1 MPQYP
6 EPPLTTRGPALR
18 GPALARGHA
27 PAPAPCVRR
36 SGRIVQGTFLSRPNR
51 FLTRVRVDGQD
62 VSAHL
67 ADPGRLKELLIPG
80 RTVYLLDR
88 GMAPEQTP
96 GLTPRLL
103 PSPARKT
110 RYDLILVDLDGVLVS
125 VDSQLPNRLIRT
137 ALQQA
142 FFPDLAAYRE
152 VHPEA
157 TYDHS
162 RFDFQLADA
171 GAGGHA
177 GSRAGGANAVHAV
190 ESVCYVEVK
199 SVSLVREG
207 RALFPDAPTERGARH
222 MGELIRAQREGARA
236 EVIFVIQR
244 SDATAF
250 SPNDGTD
257 PAFGQALRDA
267 AAAGVGMRAFTCC
280 VDPESVCLLRQ
291 VPILLERAAEG

>member
-1 MPQYP
+1 M
-6 EPPLTTRGPALR
+6 
-18 GPALARGHA
+18 
-27 PAPAPCVRR
+27 
-36 SGRIVQGTFLSRPNR
+36 QGTFLFRPNR

-88 GMAPEQTP
+88 GTAPVPQPTP
-96 GLTPRLL
+96 GLTPRRLS
-103 PSPARKT
+103 SPARKT
-110 RYDLILVDLDGVLVS
+110 RYDLILVDLDGALVS

-142 FFPDLAAYRE
+142 FFPDLAAYQE
-152 VHPEA
+152 IHPEA

-162 RFDFQLADA
+162 RFDFRLANA

-177 GSRAGGANAVHAV
+177 DSHMGGAKAVRAV
-190 ESVCYVEVK
+190 EPVCYVEVK

-222 MGELIRAQREGARA
+222 MEELIRAHREGART

-267 AAAGVGMRAFTCC
+267 AAAGVGMRAFTCR
-280 VDPESVCLLRQ
+280 VDPQSVCLLRQ
-291 VPILLERAAEG
+291 VPIILERGARE